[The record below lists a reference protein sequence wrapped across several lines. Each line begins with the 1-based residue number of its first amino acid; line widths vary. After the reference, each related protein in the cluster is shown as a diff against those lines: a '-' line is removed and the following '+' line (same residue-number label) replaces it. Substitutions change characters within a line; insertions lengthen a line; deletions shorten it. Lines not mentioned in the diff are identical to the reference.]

1 MKSESKTAHDLAA
14 RDALSKITA
23 LLNAAQFLTSTQ
35 EEKELMLELIGAA
48 EDVATRA
55 LEGCKYAG

>member
-1 MKSESKTAHDLAA
+1 MKSESKAMRNTSAQ
-14 RDALSKITA
+14 DALGKITA

-55 LEGCKYAG
+55 LEGCK